1 MASKRE
7 FQDADDG
14 DTPKRENKRPKK
26 QGGKTRQHQHSGIDP
41 TWGQKYVFSGG
52 LTTTAPAGEESDF
65 EDDTEAMA
73 YLNSVRQEAN
83 GIPHL
88 LVAPKVQIGPQLP
101 AGFERDDDSDQD
113 DEGPADRSI
122 YETGI
127 GDSRGYYEDGAYVGL
142 PDGIEEDDYEEGEA
156 PEYEDDDYDEERAIH
171 EAYFASL
178 MDQYLHLRTALQTKP
193 PANALSRLSPSQAT
207 TAAPFGHQSSPIA
220 VWSRLLRTTDPHPLQ
235 LALMSKDSI
244 LRILRVLLGGKFLRR
259 GYTLPERTSRW
270 LWALLARLPERGEL
284 NYAEIGW
291 VRDLGRRAVLLGR
304 SLAEMAA
311 LREELAEGGLGAHE
325 AVDRSSSD
333 EDVMVDA
340 EELEVEGAVSPD
352 QDEDDS
358 TPREV
363 EEDEQPSKDEQP
375 PKANTPPR
383 QSTSPAPKPDTEE
396 GEIDDEEDVAM
407 DLGSDS
413 EAEDGE
419 VAPEPQED
427 LQEAKA
433 RLLAQLDNAPAS
445 DDADAEAEAEKEAA
459 KQRSRANL
467 RATLNMI
474 LTVAGEFYGQRDL
487 LEFREPFVGM

>member
-1 MASKRE
+1 MATKRE
-7 FQDADDG
+7 FQEADNG

-26 QGGKTRQHQHSGIDP
+26 QGGKARQHQHSNIDP

-52 LTTTAPAGEESDF
+52 GNATTVPAGEESDF
-65 EDDTEAMA
+65 EDDSEAMA

-101 AGFERDDDSDQD
+101 ADFERDDDADQD
-113 DEGPADRSI
+113 DEGPTDRSI

-142 PDGIEEDDYEEGEA
+142 PEWAEEDDYEEGEA
-156 PEYEDDDYDEERAIH
+156 PEYEDDDFDEERAIH

-178 MDQYLHLRTALQTKP
+178 MDQYLHLRSVLHTKP
-193 PANALSRLSPSQAT
+193 PSNALSRLSPSQAT
-207 TAAPFGHQSSPIA
+207 TAAPFGHQSSPIG

-235 LALMSKDSI
+235 LALMSKDTI

-270 LWALLARLPERGEL
+270 LWALLARLPDKGEL

-340 EELEVEGAVSPD
+340 EELEVEGAVSPG
-352 QDEDDS
+352 QDEDDT
-358 TPREV
+358 TPPEV
-363 EEDEQPSKDEQP
+363 EQDEGQSSKADIPAPQP
-375 PKANTPPR
+375 
-383 QSTSPAPKPDTEE
+383 TSPAPKPDAEE
-396 GEIDDEEDVAM
+396 GEIDDEEEDVAM
-407 DLGSDS
+407 DLASES

-419 VAPEPQED
+419 VAPQPKED
-427 LQEAKA
+427 LEEAKA
-433 RLLAQLDNAPAS
+433 RLLAQLDNGPAS
-445 DDADAEAEAEKEAA
+445 DDPDAEAEAEKEAA

>member
-1 MASKRE
+1 MTTKRE
-7 FQDADDG
+7 FQEAEDG

-26 QGGKTRQHQHSGIDP
+26 QGSKARQHQHSNIDP
-41 TWGQKYVFSGG
+41 TWGQKYVFSGSG
-52 LTTTAPAGEESDF
+52 NATTVPAGEESEF
-65 EDDTEAMA
+65 EDDSEAMA
-73 YLNSVRQEAN
+73 YLSSVRQEAN

-101 AGFERDDDSDQD
+101 ADFERDDDADQD
-113 DEGPADRSI
+113 DQGPTDRSI

-142 PDGIEEDDYEEGEA
+142 PEYGEEDDYEEGEA
-156 PEYEDDDYDEERAIH
+156 PEYEDDDFDEERAIH

-178 MDQYLHLRTALQTKP
+178 MDQYLHLRSVLHTKP
-193 PANALSRLSPSQAT
+193 PLKRPLSTL
-207 TAAPFGHQSSPIA
+207 PIA
-220 VWSRLLRTTDPHPLQ
+220 SYHRRAFRSSIVTDRYT
-235 LALMSKDSI
+235 I

-270 LWALLARLPERGEL
+270 LWALLARLPDKGEL

-325 AVDRSSSD
+325 AVDKSSSD
-333 EDVMVDA
+333 EDVVVDG
-340 EELEVEGAVSPD
+340 EELEVEGAVSPE
-352 QDEDDS
+352 QDEDDT
-358 TPREV
+358 TPPDVDQSEG
-363 EEDEQPSKDEQP
+363 QPSKADTAEPQP
-375 PKANTPPR
+375 AN
-383 QSTSPAPKPDTEE
+383 PASKPDTEE
-396 GEIDDEEDVAM
+396 GEIDDEEDDVAM
-407 DLGSDS
+407 DIASES

-419 VAPEPQED
+419 VAPQPKED
-427 LQEAKA
+427 LEEAKA
-433 RLLAQLDNAPAS
+433 RLLAQLDNGPTS
-445 DDADAEAEAEKEAA
+445 DDPDAEAEAEKEAA